1 MNYLRRR
8 LSDSNFM
15 SNLPN
20 GYMSDLQ
27 RPDPPQPSPVVSPG
41 PPERRQSTSQSAGS
55 GFFSSISNAVKQT
68 TAAAAATFNEAADRA
83 TGPAKGK
90 VLLVIDDQQT
100 DWAKFFKGKKIH
112 GEFDIK
118 VEQAEFSEIN
128 LVAHATGSY
137 SVDIEAVRN
146 GNKVTKCFRPD
157 FVLVRQHAFSMAK
170 NGDFR
175 NIVIGLQYAGLPSI
189 NSLHSVYNFC
199 DKPWVFAQM
208 SRLYKQL
215 GPEEFPLIEQI
226 YYPNHREMIT
236 TPGFPVVVKMGHAHS
251 GMGKVKVDNQYD
263 FQDIASVVAL
273 TKTYATSEPFIDA
286 KYDIRIQKIGTNY
299 KAYMRTSISGN
310 WKTNTGS
317 AMLEQVAM
325 SDRYRM
331 WVDSC
336 SEVFGGL
343 DICAVEALH
352 GKDGRDYIIEVVGC
366 SMPLIGDQQEEDRAL
381 IADLVISKMNQAMPR
396 TPIPS
401 PMRPTAGQTA
411 QPAVSPQPIQGQ
423 QRVPQA
429 AQQGPPAQQRP
440 PPQGGPQQPPSSSQ
454 GPRQAP
460 PSQQRPSPQGLSQP
474 PPQVQPHMTS
484 PGSQQPSQPIPGQQ
498 QRQTGPGGP
507 AQPRPPGQGAQQQVR
522 APPMQGSP
530 QRSQGGSS
538 PQLPKQQQPPQ
549 QQQQQQQQPTP
560 QQAPQQ
566 TRPPP
571 GGSSPKPTSG
581 QPPQQQR
588 PPQQRQGQPARQPA
602 QGGALPPQQQRPASQ
617 QGRATGPGPSSGPGP
632 TTQQPR
638 PSAQGQGGPLS
649 VAGAGGTRPPVQQKP
664 QPPQK
669 PSQDHPGMGAPP
681 QLNKSQSLTNA
692 FNLPD
697 TSAAPRSSLSQD
709 EVKAETIRNLRKSF
723 ASLFSD

>member
-20 GYMSDLQ
+20 GYMGDLQ
-27 RPDPPQPSPVVSPG
+27 RPDPPQQSPAPVLSPG
-41 PPERRQSTSQSAGS
+41 SQERRQPAPSQSTGA

-68 TAAAAATFNEAADRA
+68 TAAAAATFNEATER
-83 TGPAKGK
+83 GIGSGSAKI
-90 VLLVIDDQQT
+90 LLVIDDQQT
-100 DWAKFFKGKKIH
+100 DWAKVFKGKKVH

-118 VEQAEFSEIN
+118 VEQADFSEVN

-137 SVDIEAVRN
+137 SVDIEAIRG
-146 GNKVTKCFRPD
+146 GNKITKCIKPD

-170 NGDFR
+170 NGDHR
-175 NIVIGLQYAGLPSI
+175 NIVIGLQYAGLPSV

-199 DKPWVFAQM
+199 DKPWVFSQL

-215 GPEEFPLIEQI
+215 GPEEFPLIDQV
-226 YYPNHREMIT
+226 YYPNHKEMIT

-286 KYDIRIQKIGTNY
+286 KYDIRIQKIGDNY

-331 WVDSC
+331 WVDVC

-366 SMPLIGDQQEEDRAL
+366 SMPLIGDQQDEDRAL
-381 IADLVISKMNQAMPR
+381 MADLVVAKMNETVPR
-396 TPIPS
+396 TSAPAPVRS
-401 PMRPTAGQTA
+401 QG
-411 QPAVSPQPIQGQ
+411 PAVSPQPISQS
-423 QRVPQA
+423 RVPQ
-429 AQQGPPAQQRP
+429 AQQRP
-440 PPQGGPQQPPSSSQ
+440 PPQGGPQQAAASTAAARQ
-454 GPRQAP
+454 GAP
-460 PSQQRPSPQGLSQP
+460 PQQRPSPQGQP
-474 PPQVQPHMTS
+474 PAQTQSVTS
-484 PGSQQPSQPIPGQQ
+484 PNAQNP
-498 QRQTGPGGP
+498 P
-507 AQPRPPGQGAQQQVR
+507 AQQPRPNQPPQRQASQGSAAPQRPPAVQIPAQR
-522 APPMQGSP
+522 GSP
-530 QRSQGGSS
+530 QSQRQGG
-538 PQLPKQQQPPQ
+538 PQ
-549 QQQQQQQQPTP
+549 QGGP
-560 QQAPQQ
+560 Q
-566 TRPPP
+566 T
-571 GGSSPKPTSG
+571 GGQSPKPAG
-581 QPPQQQR
+581 QPQQR
-588 PPQQRQGQPARQPA
+588 PQQPRQGQPTRQPT
-602 QGGALPPQQQRPASQ
+602 QGGPQPTQDAPQPAPQGSPRP
-617 QGRATGPGPSSGPGP
+617 P

-638 PSAQGQGGPLS
+638 PTAPGQGGP
-649 VAGAGGTRPPVQQKP
+649 GGTRPPLQQKP

-669 PSQDHPGMGAPP
+669 PSPDHPALSGSP
-681 QLNKSQSLTNA
+681 QLNKSQSLTNT
-692 FNLPD
+692 FNIPE
-697 TSAAPRSSLSQD
+697 TPAAQHQSPSQD
-709 EVKAETIRNLRKSF
+709 EAKAETIRNLRKSF
-723 ASLFSD
+723 ASLFSVE